1 MNPIKLHKRENILRD
16 VWTDF
21 YGNETH
27 AIALCPKCK
36 CEIERSSEGYISV
49 YKYRCIQCDFSII
62 LDTLLKHKADHF
74 LKILQSQKYKD
85 AEIVNIDGDLI
96 RIQRQE
102 VKDSDYWI
110 DAKISKDK
118 KGNLQLMVL
127 AGSKKTKDKVQLFL
141 DPSNEKLSFDQN
153 DSHPKEIFSKVL
165 AIFKDSN
172 SEIKLDSKEESKS

>member
-1 MNPIKLHKRENILRD
+1 M
-16 VWTDF
+16 
-21 YGNETH
+21 
-27 AIALCPKCK
+27 
-36 CEIERSSEGYISV
+36 
-49 YKYRCIQCDFSII
+49 
-62 LDTLLKHKADHF
+62 KHKADHF